1 MAMSDVEEDMNP
13 VLADT
18 PAGSPEERPLRECPG
33 MALHNERGKTN
44 SEKNARAW
52 IETAPSP
59 PIEVTWD
66 IPRDE
71 RRLGPAI
78 DLMYAEVAARRRSQW
93 ADLKGKK
100 RMAEG
105 PQRTRAVAEEPGRG
119 EMPTWAPRPPAHE
132 DWTRTEGG
140 QGWRGVHA
148 DGDRDESQPHVDQW
162 PRGAGPREA
171 TSGEQII
178 FEGRRGMGM
187 PWMDCETHEETI
199 QNEVKRLWDGLQ
211 YLANTVADLREENVR
226 KTTMEDG
233 RDQRQEKR
241 ELREA
246 TGVTEDSLMG
256 RMARLE
262 WMMERVMH
270 TCSAIGEKIGQ
281 GPC

>member
-1 MAMSDVEEDMNP
+1 MSDVEEDMNP

-18 PAGSPEERPLRECPG
+18 PAGSPEERPLREGPG

-52 IETAPSP
+52 IETAPPP

-148 DGDRDESQPHVDQW
+148 DGDRDGSQPQGDHG
-162 PRGAGPREA
+162 PRGAGPREM
-171 TSGEQII
+171 TSGEQDI
-178 FEGRRGMGM
+178 FDGRRGMGM
-187 PWMDCETHEETI
+187 PWTDCETHREII
-199 QNEVKRLWDGLQ
+199 QDEVKRLWDRMQ
-211 YLANTVADLREENVR
+211 YLADAVDDLREKN
-226 KTTMEDG
+226 T
-233 RDQRQEKR
+233 RQADMR
-241 ELREA
+241 
-246 TGVTEDSLMG
+246 
-256 RMARLE
+256 
-262 WMMERVMH
+262 
-270 TCSAIGEKIGQ
+270 
-281 GPC
+281 